1 MAWRRIDKDHWQNDN
16 DRHLFF
22 DTDRKTVC
30 TEAWTEHGVAMV
42 VIPVDTLREFLKEN
56 RYPSF
61 TEVEFLAIGRRYD
74 EGLATARKTDDDILE
89 YKAKLKEKRKQL
101 KELES
106 KYLENL
112 TVLELANEVIQKKA
126 DRKEAFDLQLS
137 RVIKAGQAEVTKLR
151 EEVKRLKDKYEQES
165 KD

>member
-1 MAWRRIDKDHWQNDN
+1 MWHRIDKDHWQNDN

-61 TEVEFLAIGRRYD
+61 TEAEFLAIGRRYELKLSSD
-74 EGLATARKTDDDILE
+74 REMDQQVLSLKTR
-89 YKAKLKEKRKQL
+89 LKNKTQEL

-106 KYLENL
+106 KYVDNL
-112 TVLELANEVIQKKA
+112 LVLEAADEVIQKRAATKQ
-126 DRKEAFDLQLS
+126 DYELQLS
-137 RVIKAGQAEVTKLR
+137 KVIKAGQAEVTK
-151 EEVKRLKDKYEQES
+151 
-165 KD
+165 

>member
-1 MAWRRIDKDHWQNDN
+1 MAWKRIDKDHWANDN

-30 TEAWTEHGVAMV
+30 TEAWTGNGVVMV

-61 TEVEFLAIGRRYD
+61 TEAEFLAIGRQYD
-74 EGLATARKTDDDILE
+74 IRLKATKDHEDEIAS
-89 YKAKLKEKRKQL
+89 YKIRLQEKREQL
-101 KELES
+101 KELET

-112 TVLELANEVIQKKA
+112 TVLELADEVIQKKA
-126 DRKEAFDLQLS
+126 DRKEAHDLQLS
-137 RVIKAGQAEVTKLR
+137 RVIRAGQAEVTKLR
-151 EEVKRLKDKYEQES
+151 EEVKRLKDKCGEES
-165 KD
+165 